1 MWDRWTELLHT
12 LMRNRLRTLLTAFS
26 VAWGIFV
33 LVILLGL
40 GEGLSN
46 GVAWQF
52 RDDATHSVWIRRGQ
66 TSIPWRGHSVGR
78 QIYFDNTDYAAI
90 DALDG
95 VEHLTGRFYLW
106 GEGTISY
113 RDRHGAFSVRAVHPE
128 HVHLEN
134 TLVRSGRYLNDLDIE
149 QRRKVTVIGQEVSE
163 FLFQG
168 ADPLGEW
175 VDINRIQYRVIGTFE
190 DEGGAGE
197 MRQVYIPITTAQ
209 VAYAGGEKIHHLMF
223 TVDPSS
229 TAAEADA
236 VAEQAHVLLSRA
248 HNFSPDDRRAVRVR
262 NNLETW
268 QTIQGVLDVI
278 HLFAMMVGVGTMM
291 AGIVGVSNI
300 LLVSINERTSEFGLR
315 KALGATPSAIVWM
328 VLQESVLLTSVSGWM
343 GLVGGIAAIE
353 ATARFA
359 PQLDYL
365 RDPSVHIGSALG
377 AITLLIIAG
386 GVAGFVPAWRAS
398 RVQPV
403 EALRS

>member
-1 MWDRWTELLHT
+1 MWDRWTELLDT
-12 LMRNRLRTLLTAFS
+12 LLRHRMRTLLTAFS

-40 GEGLSN
+40 GDGLSN

-52 RDDATHSVWIRRGQ
+52 RDDATHSVWIRRGR
-66 TSIPWRGHSVGR
+66 TSMPWRGHGVGR
-78 QIYFDNTDYAAI
+78 SIVFDNADYAAL

-113 RDRHGAFSVRAVHPE
+113 GDRHGAFSVRAVHPE

-134 TLVRSGRYLNDLDIE
+134 TLTTSGRYLNDLDIAE
-149 QRRKVTVIGQEVSE
+149 SRKVTVIGQEVSE

-209 VAYAGGEKIHHLMF
+209 AAYAGGDQIHHLMF

-229 TAAEADA
+229 TAEEADA
-236 VAEQAHVLLSRA
+236 VASQAHALLARA
-248 HNFSPDDRRAVRVR
+248 HNFSPDDRRAVRIR
-262 NNLETW
+262 NNLENW
-268 QTIQGVLDVI
+268 QRIQGVLDLVN
-278 HLFAMMVGVGTMM
+278 LFAVLVGIGTMM
-291 AGIVGVSNI
+291 AGMVGVSNI

-328 VLQESVLLTSVSGWM
+328 VLQESVLLTSVSGWL
-343 GLVGGIAAIE
+343 GLVGGIAAVE
-353 ATARFA
+353 ATARLGT
-359 PQLDYL
+359 QIDYV
-365 RDPSVHIGSALG
+365 RNPSVHLGPALAAIVLLVLAG
-377 AITLLIIAG
+377 A
-386 GVAGFVPAWRAS
+386 VAGFVPAWRAA
-398 RVQPV
+398 RIQPV